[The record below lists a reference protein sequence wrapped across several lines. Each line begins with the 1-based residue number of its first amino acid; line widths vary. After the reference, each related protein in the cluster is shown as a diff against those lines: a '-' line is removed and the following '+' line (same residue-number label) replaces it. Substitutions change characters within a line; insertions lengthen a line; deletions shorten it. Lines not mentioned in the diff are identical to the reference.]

1 MVDLKK
7 RKKERKKERKEREKE
22 RERERERTKE
32 KERKKERKHNN
43 NNKLKQLCVCIRRAA
58 IYRYIFYLVWFWGS
72 KCKGNCKRKCFSVRI
87 LFTNVTL
94 PYSMSHIIGV
104 LNCSLQSKAYSK
116 THRCSW
122 FKGWSSPLER
132 YSWRALYRSCNSCCL
147 SLHRRR

>member
-7 RKKERKKERKEREKE
+7 RKKERKKERKERKG
-22 RERERERTKE
+22 ERERERTKE
-32 KERKKERKHNN
+32 KERKKERKHNNNN

>member
-7 RKKERKKERKEREKE
+7 RKKERKKERKERKG
-22 RERERERTKE
+22 ERERERTKE
-32 KERKKERKHNN
+32 KERKKERKHNNN

-72 KCKGNCKRKCFSVRI
+72 KCKGNCKRKCFLVRI